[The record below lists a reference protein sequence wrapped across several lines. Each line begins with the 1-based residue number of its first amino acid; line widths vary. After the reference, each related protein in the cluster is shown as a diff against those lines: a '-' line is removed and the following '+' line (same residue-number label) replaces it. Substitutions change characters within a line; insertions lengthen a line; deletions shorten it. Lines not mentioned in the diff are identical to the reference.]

1 MVCVY
6 PSGKK
11 GGITLAGKFWKK
23 EKNEQA
29 DAKKAGVKRTAV
41 FVWRWLLGLALLA
54 VILLNLF
61 THIFQI
67 VTYNG
72 TGMEPNL
79 RGGQT
84 LVILKTQKVKQGDV
98 VAFYYN
104 NQVLVR
110 RVVCTGGNQISIT
123 DEGVVSI
130 NGEDLDE
137 PYLEEKTLGQCN
149 LTFPYHVRSGTVF
162 VMGDNREA
170 SMDSRLNQ
178 IGTVLENRIIGKV
191 IFTK

>member
-1 MVCVY
+1 M
-6 PSGKK
+6 
-11 GGITLAGKFWKK
+11 AGKFWKK

-29 DAKKAGVKRTAV
+29 DTKKAGVKRTAV
-41 FVWRWLLGLALLA
+41 FVWRWLLGLALLT

-178 IGTVLENRIIGKV
+178 IGTVLEDRIIGKV

>member
-1 MVCVY
+1 MVGVFL
-6 PSGKK
+6 SDAEKKHHGEKRKNTGKT
-11 GGITLAGKFWKK
+11 IS
-23 EKNEQA
+23 
-29 DAKKAGVKRTAV
+29 
-41 FVWRWLLGLALLA
+41 FVWRWILGLALLA

-79 RGGQT
+79 QGGQT
-84 LVILKTQKVKQGDV
+84 LVILKTQKVKPGDV

-110 RVVCTGGNQISIT
+110 RVICTGGNQISIT

-130 NGEDLDE
+130 NGEDLEE
-137 PYLEEKTLGQCN
+137 PYLTEKTLGQCN
-149 LTFPYHVRSGTVF
+149 LTFPYHVRSGTFF

-170 SMDSRLNQ
+170 SMDSRLTQ
-178 IGTVLENRIIGKV
+178 IGTVVEDRIIGKV
-191 IFTK
+191 LFTK